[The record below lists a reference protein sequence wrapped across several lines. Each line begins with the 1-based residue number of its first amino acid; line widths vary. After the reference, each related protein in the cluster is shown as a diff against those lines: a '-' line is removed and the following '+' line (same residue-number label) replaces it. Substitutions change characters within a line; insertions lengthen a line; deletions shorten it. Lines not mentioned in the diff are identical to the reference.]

1 VSPARAQ
8 DRASTVLITVAAPAS
23 EAEQL
28 EAVARELLSRLQM
41 QVELRRVGR
50 IAYSEIR
57 RPLGPRQAYF
67 ARVWIA
73 FTKSGRARLYLEH
86 SERDRLLVRDVAP
99 DSSNPEL
106 VREELGHILQTA
118 IEGLKAGE
126 EIGAPRAE
134 AMQQVEEDE
143 APSPAVPP
151 VATPEPEPEPA
162 ADRPEPSWERRRA
175 LRFGPRYEAV
185 WLGDASAFED
195 GPGAAL
201 GWLAPKARWG
211 LELLALYRRPL
222 TIEAAPVGART
233 QTLGFRLQ
241 ATFDAW
247 RGERSLLRLGA
258 GAGADLVRVS
268 PRASA
273 GSEIELAQSGWL
285 SLALGRVSLSYAR
298 ELAGVLDVELTLG
311 ADIDPVGTRYVFA
324 SSSGERNVLEPWPVR
339 PLVSLGAT
347 VP

>member
-1 VSPARAQ
+1 
-8 DRASTVLITVAAPAS
+8 VLITVAAS
-23 EAEQL
+23 GGEAEQL
-28 EAVARELLSRLQM
+28 EAVARELLSRLEM
-41 QVELRRVGR
+41 RVELRRVNR

-57 RPLGPRQAYF
+57 RPLGPQHAYF

-73 FTKSGRARLYLEH
+73 FAKSGRARLYLEH
-86 SERDRLLVRDVAP
+86 SERDRLLVRDVAA
-99 DSSNPEL
+99 DSNNPEL

-143 APSPAVPP
+143 APAPVATPA
-151 VATPEPEPEPA
+151 ATPEPEPEE
-162 ADRPEPSWERRRA
+162 DRPEPSWQRRHS

-185 WLGDASAFED
+185 WLGDRSAFED

-201 GWLAPKARWG
+201 GWLAPRARWG

-222 TIEAAPVGART
+222 TIDADPVGART
-233 QTLGFRLQ
+233 QTLAFRLQ

-285 SLALGRVSLSYAR
+285 SLALGRISLSYAR
-298 ELAGVLDVELTLG
+298 EVAGVLDLELTLG
-311 ADIDPVGTRYVFA
+311 ADIDPVGTRYVYA
-324 SSSGERNVLEPWPVR
+324 SSSGMRSVLEPWPVR
-339 PLVSLGAT
+339 PLLSLGAT